1 MILIVLIKII
11 ICLIIL
17 IFDRTKVAGKKK
29 RILWC
34 SKKPIKIRDVDVD
47 NISKLIET
55 KNNSKYLIGYLEEV
69 IKSLVLVLPKMS
81 GHIKTFKEKM
91 KNECL
96 CV

>member
-1 MILIVLIKII
+1 M
-11 ICLIIL
+11 

-29 RILWC
+29 EFYG
-34 SKKPIKIRDVDVD
+34 SKKPIKIRDVDID

-69 IKSLVLVLPKMS
+69 IKPLVLVLPKMS

>member
-1 MILIVLIKII
+1 M
-11 ICLIIL
+11 
-17 IFDRTKVAGKKK
+17 IFDRTKVAGEKKEFYGA
-29 RILWC
+29 
-34 SKKPIKIRDVDVD
+34 KKPIKIRDVDID

-69 IKSLVLVLPKMS
+69 IKPLVLVLPKMS